1 MSINRDDIVLS
12 HEAKLRCGKRC
23 LTWSA
28 IFAGALVGIGVSF
41 LLNLLTVA
49 LGFNAFIHTDTGA
62 QTIAV
67 GGFIGLIIVAIISMS
82 SLGWVAGYLGGK
94 HAMFCTGGASR
105 CNMGCLYGF
114 IAWCL
119 ALVLIVLLSASFEK
133 FVATSTASLS
143 NTPYAAQ
150 TVSTVKHEAGQTAKQ
165 TTTTVNTTVSDEEAA
180 KAMVAVSFVTFL
192 LFFIGALSA
201 VLAGHCGFK
210 RSLDRCVTMESEVK

>member
-12 HEAKLRCGKRC
+12 HEGGRKCGRKC

-67 GGFIGLIIVAIISMS
+67 GSFIGLIIVAIISMS

-94 HAMFCTGGASR
+94 HTLFCTSGPR
-105 CNMGCLYGF
+105 CNLGCLYGF
-114 IAWCL
+114 LAWCL
-119 ALVLIVLLSASFEK
+119 ALILIVLLSTSFEK
-133 FVATSTASLS
+133 FVASNTAALS
-143 NTPYAAQ
+143 NAPYAMQ

-165 TTTTVNTTVSDEEAA
+165 MTTTVNTTVSDEEAA
-180 KAMVAVSFVTFL
+180 KAVVAFSFVTFL

-210 RSLDRCVTMESEVK
+210 RSLDQCATREEEVR